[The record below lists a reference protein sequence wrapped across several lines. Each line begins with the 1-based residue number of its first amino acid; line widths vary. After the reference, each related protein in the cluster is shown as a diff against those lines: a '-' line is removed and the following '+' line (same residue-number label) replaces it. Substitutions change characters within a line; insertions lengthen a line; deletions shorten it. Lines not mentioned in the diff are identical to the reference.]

1 MELNY
6 IYKAKVVR
14 WVDGDTVDLDV
25 DLGFRFHAN
34 MRFRLLGL
42 DTPERGQLNYVE
54 ASNLSKSLA
63 PVDKTVLIQT
73 VKDEKADKY
82 GRYLVTIESDGVSVN
97 ASLLEQHLAKPYD
110 GGHKD

>member
-6 IYKAKVVR
+6 VFKAKVIK

-25 DLGFRFHAN
+25 DLGFRFHAE

-42 DTPERGQLNYVE
+42 DTPERGQLNYRE
-54 ASNLSKSLA
+54 ATEFAKSLA
-63 PVDKTVLIQT
+63 PVDKIVLIQT

-82 GRYLVTIESDGVSVN
+82 GRYLVTVESDGIVVN
-97 ASLLEQHLAKPYD
+97 AKLLESGLAKYYD
-110 GGHKD
+110 GGKKE